1 MRIFFTSII
10 STIVL
15 LLANQA
21 LAQTV
26 LSDLDI
32 ETFQKQAEKFQEQT
46 VANPF
51 ASGGSSGA
59 HSAEDLTVEDLVL
72 SGVVFNDNDQYA
84 LISGYLV
91 RSGDTIA
98 GYKVDTVEELRVV
111 LKRLDVTY
119 VLTMEGGV

>member
-1 MRIFFTSII
+1 MKILFSFIMT
-10 STIVL
+10 VGL
-15 LLANQA
+15 LFSAVQLR
-21 LAQTV
+21 AQNV

-46 VANPF
+46 IANPF
-51 ASGGSSGA
+51 ATGGGSNT
-59 HSAEDLTVEDLVL
+59 AEDLSVEDLVL
-72 SGVVFNDNDQYA
+72 NGVVLGNDEQYA

-98 GYKVDTVEELRVV
+98 GYKVESIEELRVV

-119 VLTMEGGV
+119 ILTMEGGV

>member
-1 MRIFFTSII
+1 M
-10 STIVL
+10 L
-15 LLANQA
+15 LLFVVHAQ
-21 LAQTV
+21 AQTV

-51 ASGGSSGA
+51 ATGGSSNT
-59 HSAEDLTVEDLVL
+59 AEDLSVEDLVL
-72 SGVVFNDNDQYA
+72 SGVVLNDAEQYA

-91 RSGDTIA
+91 RAGDTIA
-98 GYKVDTVEELRVV
+98 GYKVDSIEELRVV